1 MAKEDL
7 TTDKGRTK
15 YWTAYA
21 KEKLVGKT
29 IKSVRYMTP
38 KEAEDWMWYKRPL
51 VMTLSDGTNLILS
64 CDDEGNDGGAMF
76 GQTKDEEFTFP
87 VLS

>member
-1 MAKEDL
+1 MRDL

-21 KEKLVGKT
+21 KEKLVGRT
-29 IKSVRYMTP
+29 IKSLRYMTP
-38 KEAEDWMWYKRPL
+38 KEADEWGWFKRPL
-51 VMTLSDGTNLILS
+51 VITLDDDTQLLLS

-76 GQTKDEEFTFP
+76 GQKGKESFTFP
-87 VLS
+87 VL